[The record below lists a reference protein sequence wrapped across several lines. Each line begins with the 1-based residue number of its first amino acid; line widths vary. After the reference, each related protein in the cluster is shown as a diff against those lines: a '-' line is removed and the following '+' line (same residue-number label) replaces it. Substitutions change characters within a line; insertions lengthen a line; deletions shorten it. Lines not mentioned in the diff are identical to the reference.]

1 MERAVRA
8 AGRRAAGAG
17 TGGGG
22 LGGAGGTSGVAG
34 GASGAGGTA
43 PTIVATLSGVPAS
56 LATDGAR
63 LYATILPSSA
73 GLDGKVQSVAKTAT
87 DATPDAGTVTTLAS
101 GLKQPLAIAVNGA
114 TVLWADSDVAF
125 PGLPNLLAVPA
136 AGGTPTEL
144 ISGVY
149 TMTRLAISGSV
160 LYGITSDLQVISA
173 FPCRAPTPAPGRWS
187 TPATRPMGSR
197 GRTATGH
204 MCSF

>member
-1 MERAVRA
+1 MDLNRRGVWLVAMLAVAPVACSSSKPQASDGGTGGAGGGA
-8 AGRRAAGAG
+8 AGGGAG
-17 TGGGG
+17 TGGG
-22 LGGAGGTSGVAG
+22 AAD
-34 GASGAGGTA
+34 SGARAA
-43 PTIVATLSGVPAS
+43 PRVSLAAPRARVAPRPLVATLSGVPAS

-63 LYATILPSSA
+63 LYATILPSIA

-149 TMTRLAISGSV
+149 R
-160 LYGITSDLQVISA
+160 
-173 FPCRAPTPAPGRWS
+173 
-187 TPATRPMGSR
+187 
-197 GRTATGH
+197 
-204 MCSF
+204 